1 MTMRTQPRV
10 GYRFDQRRHNLP
22 WVARCFA
29 QRKML
34 DRHIRL
40 QRAQDEFEDEPHR
53 AVSKLHVESNYRQ
66 TIPIKCEFCKLFG
79 VDIGDEIP
87 DIDQPQFGGNR
98 FEGRAESVRRKFDLI
113 VALT

>member
-10 GYRFDQRRHNLP
+10 GYRLDQRRHILP

-53 AVSKLHVESNYRQ
+53 AVLHVESNYRQ
-66 TIPIKCEFCKLFG
+66 TIPIKCEFRAPTNDNVPGLKNSST
-79 VDIGDEIP
+79 DE
-87 DIDQPQFGGNR
+87 
-98 FEGRAESVRRKFDLI
+98 
-113 VALT
+113 LTIS

>member
-10 GYRFDQRRHNLP
+10 GYRFDQRRHILP

-40 QRAQDEFEDEPHR
+40 QRAQDEFEDEPHG

-66 TIPIKCEFCKLFG
+66 LIPIEFEFR
-79 VDIGDEIP
+79 VPTE
-87 DIDQPQFGGNR
+87 
-98 FEGRAESVRRKFDLI
+98 
-113 VALT
+113 